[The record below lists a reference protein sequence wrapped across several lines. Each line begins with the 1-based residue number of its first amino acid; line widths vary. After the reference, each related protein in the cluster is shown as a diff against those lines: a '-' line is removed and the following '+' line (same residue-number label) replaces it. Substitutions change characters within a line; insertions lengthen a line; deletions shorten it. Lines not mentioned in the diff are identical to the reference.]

1 MALSIWRR
9 DETAFLKIMLISG
22 VVYGTRQFFGAEIG
36 TVILASLLGA
46 GCFGMLFLGLMGRL
60 K

>member
-1 MALSIWRR
+1 MELSVWRR
-9 DETAFLKIMLISG
+9 DEMAFIKILLISG
-22 VVYGTRQFFGAEIG
+22 VVYGTRQFFGAETG
-36 TVILASLLGA
+36 TVILASFFVA